1 VHRTEDTA
9 DCPDAR
15 ALADKVA
22 EQMHRVALS
31 PATDGAAGGLDV
43 QIYRS
48 EAGYTAV
55 VQSGGKTRTLSD
67 KGSTCGGLA
76 AALAVSIA
84 VMLDTEPLPPAPD
97 PPPPPPPPPI
107 APEPPPAIV
116 TRVTP
121 ESRRPRPSFEDD
133 RFTEPRRFRI
143 ALAAGPT
150 LTDGLLRPLAAGIV
164 GELELRFGRF
174 SVGAGVL
181 ALPSQTISYGAGQ
194 VTLGLTT
201 GVLHGCA
208 APVSIGGSQLAGG
221 EDEAIRFAL
230 CIDGVGG
237 AIRGVGQ
244 GYKVDRTSS
253 LPWASAGASALFVQR
268 IWGPLSWG
276 ARVWVLFPLVKQSFV
291 VDNGGGTA
299 FAPSSVG
306 GALDLGLRVS
316 IW

>member
-1 VHRTEDTA
+1 VR
-9 DCPDAR
+9 
-15 ALADKVA
+15 
-22 EQMHRVALS
+22 
-31 PATDGAAGGLDV
+31 
-43 QIYRS
+43 
-48 EAGYTAV
+48 V

-84 VMLDTEPLPPAPD
+84 VMLDTDPLPPAPD
-97 PPPPPPPPPI
+97 PPSPPSPPPI
-107 APEPPPAIV
+107 ALEPSPAPV
-116 TRVTP
+116 APAPRP
-121 ESRRPRPSFEDD
+121 PRPSFEED
-133 RFTEPRRFRI
+133 RFTEPRRFRVAI
-143 ALAAGPT
+143 AAGPT

-174 SVGAGVL
+174 SVGMGVL
-181 ALPSQTISYGAGQ
+181 ALPSQTISYAPGQ
-194 VTLGLTT
+194 VTLSLTT

-208 APVSIGGSQLAGG
+208 APVSIGGSQFAGG

-237 AIRGVGQ
+237 SIRGAGQ
-244 GYKVDRTSS
+244 GYKTDSTSS

-268 IWGPLSWG
+268 LWGPLSWG
-276 ARVWVLFPLVKQSFV
+276 ARAWLLFPLVKQSFV
-291 VDNGGGTA
+291 VDNGGTA